1 MTNTG
6 AGSGP
11 GSGTRVAAGVIAYT
25 LGKEPCTGTGITWA
39 SSELDEALTG
49 SVRSI
54 LLDDSGSALIEE
66 ALMSLGATDFVAER
80 VSERVKKGFKNWRV
94 GEVIAEAY
102 LKDWRG
108 CNFPWPMSRDERRF
122 GASLPGADL
131 VGFAMEGGRY
141 RLVFAEVKTSSD
153 TRYPPGVVHGRSG
166 LRQQIENLRNDVN
179 LRDGLVQYMLLRSR
193 NTDWA
198 CLFIQAVERYLSAK
212 SDVRLYGVLVRD
224 LPPDERDLRGIVLE
238 LASDCPEG
246 MDIAFLGIYLPGG
259 RINDLGKDVLARMK
273 GGDAG

>member
-1 MTNTG
+1 MASTG
-6 AGSGP
+6 AGSGTGP
-11 GSGTRVAAGVIAYT
+11 GTRVSEGLNAYT
-25 LGKEPCTGTGITWA
+25 LGKEPCTGVGITWT
-39 SSELDEALTG
+39 SSELDDALTG
-49 SVRSI
+49 SVISI
-54 LLDDSGSALIEE
+54 LRDDSGSELIKEALIP
-66 ALMSLGATDFVAER
+66 LGETDFVAER
-80 VSERVKKGFKNWRV
+80 VNERVKRGFNNWRV
-94 GEVIAEAY
+94 GEAIAEAY
-102 LKDWRG
+102 LADRRE
-108 CNFPWPMSRDERRF
+108 CIFPWPMSRDERRF

-141 RLVFAEVKTSSD
+141 RLVFGEVKTSSD
-153 TRYPPGVVHGRSG
+153 TRYPPGVIHGGSG

-198 CLFIQAVERYLSAK
+198 CLFIQAVERYLSTK

-224 LPPDERDLRGIVLE
+224 VPPDERDLRGIVLE

-259 RINDLGKDVLARMK
+259 RINNLGKDVLSRMK